1 LILEKV
7 FTEMFQMFLDDR
19 EKDYIYRLAFRGRV
33 YLVLVCKL
41 LFDIVDMNWKGCVD
55 GGLLFYGNELAS
67 FMYLI
72 RNKLHKT

>member
-1 LILEKV
+1 MV
-7 FTEMFQMFLDDR
+7 LDDR
-19 EKDYIYRLAFRGRV
+19 EKDYIYRPALGGLGLRV
-33 YLVLVCKL
+33 VWSVW

-55 GGLLFYGNELAS
+55 GGLLFFGNELAS